1 MNAILQLFRAAPV
14 LGLRAGRDTWQMDSY
29 QGTATLEWWA
39 NESTCLGEFD
49 VQVSVCVV
57 GDDWVCDAM
66 LGPERLSDDHRE
78 VFDLLLDLDSV
89 FTLRFDESSEILVN
103 VVRVGDSGHLAL
115 TAYVPIAS
123 AA

>member
-1 MNAILQLFRAAPV
+1 
-14 LGLRAGRDTWQMDSY
+14 MDSY

-39 NESTCLGEFD
+39 SESTCLGEFD

-115 TAYVPIAS
+115 TAYVPMAS